1 MHTHTVL
8 DGILACVGLESDSR
22 AHRRSAATSGPIHS
36 PPMRRHDSL
45 PLSATTALPPC
56 NKKVLRPH
64 RESGGPRTAAA
75 WTSYLR
81 VMMGCLAISEPPSR
95 LSQV

>member
-22 AHRRSAATSGPIHS
+22 AHRRSTATSGPNHS

-64 RESGGPRTAAA
+64 RESGGPRTAAVC
-75 WTSYLR
+75 LFFFC
-81 VMMGCLAISEPPSR
+81 VLLGCLVFSVFLCR
-95 LSQV
+95 LCLV